1 MIHLEEIERIV
12 KWHCH
17 SKSGSNRGNGNL
29 TTCGLMWYNGI
40 RKERLDMEEMF
51 KEMMDKYQ
59 DIRRNGKI
67 LVDIQVPQVNSRI
80 MNIKAE
86 DGTIWYCR
94 MMDGRYMI

>member
-1 MIHLEEIERIV
+1 MEEI
-12 KWHCH
+12 
-17 SKSGSNRGNGNL
+17 
-29 TTCGLMWYNGI
+29 
-40 RKERLDMEEMF
+40 F

-59 DIRRNGKI
+59 GIRRNGKI

-94 MMDGRYMI
+94 MMDGKVYDLVDMDTLEKMPRICEYREEED

>member
-1 MIHLEEIERIV
+1 MMV
-12 KWHCH
+12 T
-17 SKSGSNRGNGNL
+17 G
-29 TTCGLMWYNGI
+29 WYNRRKY

-51 KEMMDKYQ
+51 NEMMVKYQ

-94 MMDGRYMI
+94 MMDGKVYDLVDMDTLEKMPRICEYREED

>member
-1 MIHLEEIERIV
+1 
-12 KWHCH
+12 
-17 SKSGSNRGNGNL
+17 
-29 TTCGLMWYNGI
+29 
-40 RKERLDMEEMF
+40 MEEMF

-86 DGTIWYCR
+86 DDTIWYCR
-94 MMDGRYMI
+94 MMDGKVYDLVDMDTLEKMPRIYEYREED

>member
-1 MIHLEEIERIV
+1 MEEI
-12 KWHCH
+12 
-17 SKSGSNRGNGNL
+17 
-29 TTCGLMWYNGI
+29 
-40 RKERLDMEEMF
+40 F

-94 MMDGRYMI
+94 MMDGKVYDLVDMDTLEKMPRICEYRGGLADMKYLIFLLLVGLVSGKVK

>member
-1 MIHLEEIERIV
+1 
-12 KWHCH
+12 
-17 SKSGSNRGNGNL
+17 
-29 TTCGLMWYNGI
+29 
-40 RKERLDMEEMF
+40 MEEMF
-51 KEMMDKYQ
+51 NEMMVKYQ

-94 MMDGRYMI
+94 MMDGKVYDLVDMGTLEKMPRICEYREEDQRT

>member
-1 MIHLEEIERIV
+1 MEEI
-12 KWHCH
+12 
-17 SKSGSNRGNGNL
+17 
-29 TTCGLMWYNGI
+29 
-40 RKERLDMEEMF
+40 F

-59 DIRRNGKI
+59 GIRRNGKI

-94 MMDGRYMI
+94 MMDGNVYDLVDMDTLEKMPRVCKYRKENE

>member
-1 MIHLEEIERIV
+1 MESKGEVGYGRNV
-12 KWHCH
+12 K
-17 SKSGSNRGNGNL
+17 
-29 TTCGLMWYNGI
+29 
-40 RKERLDMEEMF
+40 EV
-51 KEMMDKYQ
+51 MDKYQ

-94 MMDGRYMI
+94 MMGGKVYDLVDMDTLEKMPRICEYREED